1 MGGIDDRYEEAAEAR
16 EVREAREAGETGGVA
31 EAPPEPLLSAA
42 LAVEA
47 GRAAPLREPDR
58 REILAE
64 ARRLRGRRTGT
75 VVALGALAVA
85 GIGAGAALL
94 GDGST
99 TRTTTASGAVA
110 VASPPPSHFVPRGW
124 PTTTAVPTPPQATV
138 STPPKYVTGT
148 PWASLPPG
156 ASGGPPVP
164 PALYATEDAASA
176 VGWGI
181 RADIFTNIWFL
192 PERSVVRVYI
202 TDMARQGEFLAD
214 MRAKLPTL
222 DDRMVEFAQG
232 ARSKT
237 ACEAEMQRLPM
248 TASGLPFRMFSG
260 SANIECSELTVGV
273 DDPSA
278 AQAYFDDPA
287 HGFTGTGIAVRA
299 VPGQPVHQLAD
310 EVPPT
315 GSARP

>member
-1 MGGIDDRYEEAAEAR
+1 MGGIDDPYEDAAEAR
-16 EVREAREAGETGGVA
+16 EPREAGEPGGVA

-58 REILAE
+58 QEILAD

-75 VVALGALAVA
+75 VIAVGALAVA
-85 GIGAGAALL
+85 GIGTGAALL
-94 GDGST
+94 VGSPA
-99 TRTTTASGAVA
+99 TRAASTSAAPAIG
-110 VASPPPSHFVPRGW
+110 SPGPSHFGPWGW
-124 PTTTAVPTPPQATV
+124 PTTTVVPMPATPPTLAV
-138 STPPKYVTGT
+138 VVPKYVTGT
-148 PWASLPPG
+148 PWTSLPPG

-164 PALYATEDAASA
+164 SALYVTEGAASY
-176 VGWGI
+176 VGWGV
-181 RADIFTNIWFL
+181 RADIFTTIQFL
-192 PERSVVRVYI
+192 PERGVVRIYI

-232 ARSKT
+232 ARTKT
-237 ACEAEMQRLPM
+237 ACEAEMQRLP
-248 TASGLPFRMFSG
+248 TPATGLPFHIFTASP
-260 SANIECSELTVGV
+260 NTECSELTVAV
-273 DDPSA
+273 DDPVA

-287 HGFTGTGIAVRA
+287 HGYTGRGIAIRA
-299 VPGQPVHQLAD
+299 ERGQPVRQLAE